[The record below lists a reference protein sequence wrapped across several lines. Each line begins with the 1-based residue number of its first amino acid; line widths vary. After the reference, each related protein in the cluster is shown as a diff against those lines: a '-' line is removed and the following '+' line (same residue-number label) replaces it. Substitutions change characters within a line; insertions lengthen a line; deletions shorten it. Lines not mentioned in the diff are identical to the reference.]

1 MMKTHT
7 AVLCASFNRT
17 LAFGNDPM
25 STAIKGTAGRQ
36 SGLFPCAKHF
46 YRAHEIATE
55 VCVDWSSDYVCLVH
69 V

>member
-1 MMKTHT
+1 
-7 AVLCASFNRT
+7 
-17 LAFGNDPM
+17 M